1 MEMALRA
8 GNTVFCEKP
17 LAYSRAELKVIE
29 KAKSESGSALM
40 IGYMKTFDPA
50 VVEAQKAI
58 KTRPRTVDV
67 LVLHPS

>member
-1 MEMALRA
+1 
-8 GNTVFCEKP
+8 
-17 LAYSRAELKVIE
+17 
-29 KAKSESGSALM
+29 M

-67 LVLHPS
+67 LVLHPSGDSQLVT